1 MMTRTKLLQALARR
15 LAHAATSGD
24 WETLVRVDTEVVAS
38 LACVDAPWSPA
49 ERAALDELRT
59 AHEEALRR
67 CFEEA
72 ARLEQ
77 CLTELGRRKEGWMAY
92 ALDGDAGQELQ

>member
-1 MMTRTKLLQALARR
+1 MTRTSLLQALARR

-24 WETLVRVDTEVVAS
+24 WETLVRVDTEVAAS
-38 LACVDAPWSPA
+38 LACVDGPWSAA
-49 ERAALDELRT
+49 ERVALDELRT

-77 CLTELGRRKEGWMAY
+77 CMSELGRNREGWMAY
-92 ALDGDAGQELQ
+92 ALGGDPTQGPQ